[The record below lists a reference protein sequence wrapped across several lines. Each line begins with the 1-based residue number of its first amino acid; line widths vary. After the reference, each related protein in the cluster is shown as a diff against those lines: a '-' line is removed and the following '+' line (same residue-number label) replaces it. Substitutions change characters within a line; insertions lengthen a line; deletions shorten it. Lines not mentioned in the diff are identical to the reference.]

1 MNTQTHTCHKNNK
14 QYHHHQS
21 SKYNEYTNTKYWK
34 KNEKKSKWR
43 KESAQTLKNDHG
55 SFLRALRRGFLAPS
69 KKIIFFYYDIFESN
83 YIINK

>member
-34 KNEKKSKWR
+34 KKEKKISGEKR
-43 KESAQTLKNDHG
+43 VHKP
-55 SFLRALRRGFLAPS
+55 LRMTMVHS
-69 KKIIFFYYDIFESN
+69 
-83 YIINK
+83 